1 MEAAY
6 AKLKRRIDA
15 FEKHIASC
23 RSSFDVALLYRMLR
37 IFSESQRS
45 EITGLAVLRGPP
57 ARAGGGH
64 LGGAQRGGHL
74 GTGHRGGP
82 SGAGHGRG
90 HTGGSEGGRQLGG
103 GQRGDGQGGRG
114 HLGGPE
120 AGSSE
125 VSTYLTWL
133 GEYVRYLVVLKKV
146 FDERIFIPLC
156 ENLYLNE
163 GSVQVPV
170 PKRQCVGSAQSASSG
185 VSSRPS
191 TDVSSCDSQDSSSA
205 EHHHQGHDDDDHHQ
219 HLLGGP
225 QRSVPRIAKCLF
237 RLRKQWALLLRGDEL
252 RDEYFSAESGPALL
266 HFQGCDSFYKVLRLV
281 PDIFCKALRAAR
293 LCREWVDAHSVTL
306 ASVHAI
312 DPAAPG
318 TLSSELPQLEM
329 SEMFVSR
336 CGRVDELKRS
346 VDSSK
351 ARLVALNEE
360 LEARRSE
367 RDLLEERLRA
377 LLPGEDDRGRVTLQE
392 RLEVARSRVDVLGS
406 AIRLERYRQRL
417 LVGDWLAELESQPD
431 RIRHADRV

>member
-1 MEAAY
+1 MEAAS

-15 FEKHIASC
+15 FEKHVASC
-23 RSSFDVALLYRMLR
+23 RSSFDVGLLYRMLR

-45 EITGLAVLRGPP
+45 EITGLAALRGPQ
-57 ARAGGGH
+57 ARGG
-64 LGGAQRGGHL
+64 GGHL
-74 GTGHRGGP
+74 GTGQRAGP

-90 HTGGSEGGRQLGG
+90 HVGGSEGGRQLRG
-103 GQRGDGQGGRG
+103 GQIGNGQGGRG
-114 HLGGPE
+114 HLGGPQVE
-120 AGSSE
+120 SSE
-125 VSTYLTWL
+125 VRTYLTWL
-133 GEYVRYLVVLKKV
+133 AEYVRYLVILKKV

-163 GSVQVPV
+163 GSVQVPA
-170 PKRQCVGSAQSASSG
+170 PNRHCVGSAQSTSSG
-185 VSSRPS
+185 VFSRPS

-205 EHHHQGHDDDDHHQ
+205 EHHHQGHDDDQ

-266 HFQGCDSFYKVLRLV
+266 HFQGCGSFYKVLRLV

-293 LCREWVDAHSVTL
+293 LCREWVDAHSATL
-306 ASVHAI
+306 ATVHAI
-312 DPAAPG
+312 GPAAPG

-329 SEMFVSR
+329 SEMSVSR
-336 CGRVDELKRS
+336 CDRVDELKRS

-351 ARLVALNEE
+351 ARLMALNEE

-367 RDLLEERLRA
+367 RDLLEERLGA
-377 LLPGEDDRGRVTLQE
+377 LLPGADDMGRVALQE
-392 RLEVARSRVDVLGS
+392 RLEVARSRIDVLGS